1 MIYINPHVQGARRA
15 LDALAL
21 VPIPACC
28 GAMTFHLGLGRNPPT
43 RIHED
48 PIFWPHWMRL
58 PSVNEPGLF
67 SRAASMPAAEHVG
80 DGW

>member
-48 PIFWPHWMRL
+48 PIFL
-58 PSVNEPGLF
+58 ATLD
-67 SRAASMPAAEHVG
+67 AAAVRE
-80 DGW
+80 